1 MNTFKKLAKKPIAVI
16 LALVI
21 ITGTLAVAFAAGEN
35 LTVSTRTEF
44 YKLDN
49 GEWVKASHAKV
60 KPGDEIRADV
70 YLTSSA
76 MLGGNR
82 LLLMYDSEALTFDGS
97 KHSKTQTMGG
107 LDHYL
112 LPSYDDSFTGDLVD
126 DQANWLTVIHGAEN
140 VGAYKALDVT
150 VDNYVTMQ
158 FNDTKMFYFYFK
170 VNQDYFANEN
180 VDLADRLN
188 KEGILLLDLDSKSTS
203 TNRNYPTQPQLYKG
217 DVEGATPDQIS
228 SRQLVSAA
236 LLNLTL
242 DTESDSVLFAGT
254 VTLDAIDGY
263 GTVNINGS
271 SVVTG
276 DLQGFYGTAF
286 SEDDAEVTTTDYKF
300 IGWSTEPYSGTA
312 AQVVGGKT
320 YYGGDYSKIVED
332 YSTITYNFDDPATAD
347 VNEVTT
353 LYAVYSDADTKY
365 TVKVYTP
372 DLDDAGKELKG
383 TYTLAGTYADN
394 DGTVNETVT
403 AADAVKAAWIPDG
416 FQNDSTASITL
427 VADATQNVL
436 EVNLTRKTKNIK
448 WYLDDQTQPVK
459 GGDDAPVTV
468 YYQGNAGIA
477 NFPDPTADELN
488 LFGKV
493 IEWSDHEIVDVAA
506 PTADD
511 DTIIVRGSVENAPIN
526 VRIDAQDTTNNVTG
540 TWAGQTDPVYDVPD
554 VKYEDTLEDSVA
566 SNLTLPTGYDSVIYK
581 YKDKDGN
588 EQTANA
594 LSQLPAFTADNYTFA
609 DDYVVTINVEYVPHA
624 GVAKFDANGG
634 SFFTTGTDPK
644 TVDEVEYS
652 FGQVIAEHAAPENA
666 KKDDADGYE
675 YEFLGWAD
683 SADATAPN
691 VTFNADGPTYGTTDP
706 TYYAVWKD
714 NRINIKFIG
723 ENGQEISSI
732 KRDPGTNG
740 YTLTDDDVPT
750 VTSTDTGKEWK
761 WNLPTDA
768 LTADAEVRGEW
779 VNREFTL
786 TYYVDGDQKQQTQ
799 VEYTA
804 QMGSYDPGTVEGK
817 TFDGWYTD
825 STYTTKDEYN
835 EGNPTMPGKNVDR
848 YGRFNANPYTLTYYV
863 DGQQDGEPVTL
874 KFEDPITL
882 KDYTPADD
890 GYEFSGWK
898 KDADCTEDFD
908 LDKMPAGDVPVYGKL
923 TPKQYNIVFTK
934 EQGGAEIE
942 GTRITQDYKTPITA
956 SLPDGN
962 ALGLGDETKTFVKW
976 SEDQLPETM
985 GKYTDTVAGVENAK
999 EIYAIYND
1007 VEQVT
1012 LTYTHKDGTTETRTG
1027 YPNTN
1032 ITNAPTITAADE
1044 LEGYTAAWSETF
1056 DKFPAES
1063 KSISVTYN
1071 AKPVTVT
1078 LDPNDGTSSPTEQEV
1093 PFDQTVTE
1101 PTQPTNGNAD
1111 FDGWYLP
1118 DGTKFDFSKRI
1129 KDQTGFNGG
1138 TLELKAKFSVTDNYY
1153 IATGVNN
1160 ETGEFTYGDEAY
1172 QSFKHDIDDAETNYT
1187 APTIP
1192 KMTGFTAKFW
1202 SLDKTADS
1210 TAETGTWA
1218 DASRDFYALYEINKH
1233 TVTYN
1238 SDGAEYGKFENVVFG
1253 SEVPRPETDPT
1264 KEGYVFAGWKD
1275 AEGNAPG
1282 NYPTMPDQDLVFE
1295 AQFIVPGADYTL
1307 TFFDRDGHVY
1317 HTGTAHSGEPIPEDQ
1332 IPDDPTRFGFIFK
1345 GWDPEIP
1352 DVMPEE
1358 NLEFNAIWEID
1369 PTFVAIA
1376 IGGTVVSGAVIGG
1389 VAAANTALI
1398 TGAVIGGTALVVG
1411 GIVLAKHTHKV
1422 TFLVDG
1428 ETYRVF
1434 YVVEGTKIF
1443 VPKDPSK
1450 DGATFNGWTP
1460 EIPDAM
1466 PDHDLTFEATWAG
1479 EPAPVDS
1486 VIPDTGSAVAG
1497 VAAFAVI
1504 ASATAA
1510 AYVVT
1515 RKKKEDEE

>member
-1 MNTFKKLAKKPIAVI
+1 MNTFKKLAKKPIAIV
-16 LALVI
+16 LALLI
-21 ITGTLAVAFAAGEN
+21 ITGSISAAVYAADEHDYWFRTN
-35 LTVSTRTEF
+35 TVWS
-44 YKLDN
+44 
-49 GEWVKASHAKV
+49 V
-60 KPGDEIRADV
+60 
-70 YLTSSA
+70 
-76 MLGGNR
+76 
-82 LLLMYDSEALTFDGS
+82 YDSETSTYKNAAGTNANAYVAPGS
-97 KHSKTQTMGG
+97 KVKAEVLATSDMACGNIS
-107 LDHYL
+107 LVF
-112 LPSYDDSFTGDLVD
+112 SYDESVLALDTTTHSVARTSGGITYYNLVSTVGLTGEFCDAKETAFKSMVD
-126 DQANWLTVIHGAEN
+126 NEVFPSGTFNGLGGIFANATG
-140 VGAYKALDVT
+140 GYKATAYDEDGIMT
-150 VDNYVTMQ
+150 
-158 FNDTKMFYFYFK
+158 FYFTTK
-170 VNQDYFANEN
+170 
-180 VDLADRLN
+180 
-188 KEGILLLDLDSKSTS
+188 
-203 TNRNYPTQPQLYKG
+203 
-217 DVEGATPDQIS
+217 
-228 SRQLVSAA
+228 
-236 LLNLTL
+236 
-242 DTESDSVLFAGT
+242 DTV
-254 VTLDAIDGY
+254 AIDGKGKLTVY
-263 GTVNINGS
+263 PGSTATEDLGDDAFYVNGNVAMADGTTSEFYDLGVESNSQTLNFNGVIALNAISGKGTVNINGTPT
-271 SVVTG
+271 VTG
-276 DLQGFYGTAF
+276 DLTGFYGTAF
-286 SEDDAEVTTTDYKF
+286 SEDDAEVTVADGYKF
-300 IGWSTEPYSGTA
+300 IGWSTELADATA
-312 AQVVGGKT
+312 AQVVNNKT

-332 YSTITYNFDDPATAD
+332 YSTITYNFDDPATD
-347 VNEVTT
+347 ENEVIT
-353 LYAVYSDADTKY
+353 LYAVYGNADTKY

-394 DGTVNETVT
+394 DGSVNETVT
-403 AADAVKAAWIPDG
+403 AANAVKAAWIPEG
-416 FQNDSTASITL
+416 FQNDSTASIDL

-436 EVNLTRKTKNIK
+436 EVNLTRKAKNIK

-511 DTIIVRGSVENAPIN
+511 DTITVRGSVVNAPIN

-644 TVDEVEYS
+644 TVDEAEYS

-691 VTFNADGPTYGTTDP
+691 VTFTADGPTYGTTDP

-714 NRINIKFIG
+714 NRINIKFIS
-723 ENGQEISSI
+723 ENEETTI
-732 KRDPGTNG
+732 KRDPGANG

-750 VTSTDTGKEWK
+750 VTSTDPGKEWK
-761 WNLPTDA
+761 WDLPTDA

-779 VNREFTL
+779 VNKEFTL
-786 TYYVDGDQKQQTQ
+786 TYFVDGDQKQQTQ

-835 EGNPTMPGKNVDR
+835 EGNPTMPAKNVDR
-848 YGRFNANPYTLTYYV
+848 YGRFNANSYTLTYYV

-923 TPKQYNIVFTK
+923 IPKEYTIVYTDA
-934 EQGGAEIE
+934 QGGAEVSH
-942 GTRITQDYKTPITA
+942 ITQAYNSDITA
-956 SLPDGN
+956 TAPDGSSLSTP
-962 ALGLGDETKTFVKW
+962 AKTFVRW
-976 SEDQLPETM
+976 SEEMPATM
-985 GKYTDTVAGVENAK
+985 GKYTDTVAGYTNAK
-999 EIYAIYND
+999 EIYAIYD
-1007 VEQVT
+1007 DIDQVT
-1012 LTYTHKDGTTETRTG
+1012 VTFVHADGTTEEKTG
-1027 YPNTN
+1027 YPGTD
-1032 ITNAPTITAADE
+1032 IEVPALTDADQKD
-1044 LEGYTAAWSETF
+1044 GYEAAWSETL
-1056 DKFPAES
+1056 DKFPTEA
-1063 KSISVTYN
+1063 KSINVTYN

-1078 LDPNDGTSSPTEQEV
+1078 LDPNDGTSTPTEQEV

-1101 PTQPTNGNAD
+1101 PAQPTNGNAD

-1118 DGTKFDFSKRI
+1118 DGTKFDFSKPI
-1129 KDQTGFNGG
+1129 EDQTDFNGG
-1138 TLELKAKFSVTDNYY
+1138 VLDLKAKFSVTDNYY

-1160 ETGEFTYGDEAY
+1160 ATGEFTYGDEAY
-1172 QSFKHDIDDAETNYT
+1172 KSFKHFVDETETYT
-1187 APTIP
+1187 VPEIP
-1192 KMTGFTAKFW
+1192 AMEGFTAKFW
-1202 SLDKTADS
+1202 SLDKSDDAAPD
-1210 TAETGTWA
+1210 GTWS
-1218 DASRDFYALYEINKH
+1218 DASRDFYAVYEINKH

-1253 SEVPRPETDPT
+1253 SEVPRPEADPT

-1282 NYPTMPDQDLVFE
+1282 NYPTMPDKDLVFE

-1317 HTGTAHSGEPIPEDQ
+1317 HTGVAHSGEPIPEDQ

-1460 EIPDAM
+1460 EIPAAM

>member
-1 MNTFKKLAKKPIAVI
+1 MNTFKKLAKKPIAIV
-16 LALVI
+16 LALLI
-21 ITGTLAVAFAAGEN
+21 ITGTISAAVYADGEPNAGA
-35 LTVSTRTEF
+35 VSTSTVW
-44 YKLDN
+44 YVQDKDTGN
-49 GEWVKASHAKV
+49 WVASDYAHK
-60 KPGDEIRADV
+60 GDSVRADV
-70 YLTSSA
+70 YLTSA
-76 MLGGNR
+76 FPVGDIALFFVYNKNMLQLDTNVHGRSNDKYVVTPLTVPNDDDPDNPYPAEGTFK
-82 LLLMYDSEALTFDGS
+82 EAA
-97 KHSKTQTMGG
+97 QTMINRVIASGLFTADDFGADVGTYYLAMSDVAVAQYNNTKAFEFYWTVKDCG
-107 LDHYL
+107 LDEEGEHKVLSNSGKTPSYTN
-112 LPSYDDSFTGDLVD
+112 LPSELSWVTNAAKLG
-126 DQANWLTVIHGAEN
+126 ES
-140 VGAYKALDVT
+140 VT
-150 VDNYVTMQ
+150 VLDP
-158 FNDTKMFYFYFK
+158 D
-170 VNQDYFANEN
+170 DYLTPEYY
-180 VDLADRLN
+180 
-188 KEGILLLDLDSKSTS
+188 IST
-203 TNRNYPTQPQLYKG
+203 
-217 DVEGATPDQIS
+217 
-228 SRQLVSAA
+228 
-236 LLNLTL
+236 LTG
-242 DTESDSVLFAGT
+242 TSEVLTIAG
-254 VTLDAIDGY
+254 VIKLDAIADK
-263 GTVNINGS
+263 GTVNIDGTPAA
-271 SVVTG
+271 TG
-276 DLQGFYGTAF
+276 NLKGFYETAF
-286 SEDDAEVTTTDYKF
+286 SEDDAEVTAAEGYKF
-300 IGWSTEPYSGTA
+300 IGWSTELADATT
-312 AQVVGGKT
+312 AQVVDGKT
-320 YYGGDYSKIVED
+320 YYGGNYSKLITN
-332 YSTITYNFDDPATAD
+332 YSEHTYKEEANA
-347 VNEVTT
+347 ET
-353 LYAVYSDADTKY
+353 LYAVYGNADTKY

-394 DGTVNETVT
+394 DGSVNETVT
-403 AADAVKAAWIPDG
+403 AANAVKAAWIPEG
-416 FQNDSTASITL
+416 FKNESTASKTL
-427 VADATQNVL
+427 TATVADNVL
-436 EVNLTRKTKNIK
+436 EVYLTRESKAIE
-448 WYLDDQTQPVK
+448 WYLDGVTDPVWT
-459 GGDDAPVTV
+459 DAV
-468 YYQGNAGIA
+468 YYQGNAVVA
-477 NFPDPTADELN
+477 NFPDPTAEDLADDYADVIN
-488 LFGKV
+488 LAHKV
-493 IEWSDHEIVDVAA
+493 ITWSDHEITDVQV
-506 PTADD
+506 PTSDD
-511 DTIIVRGSVENAPIN
+511 DKIIVRGSVDNAPIR
-526 VRIDAQDTTNNVTG
+526 VTIDAQDTTNNVTG
-540 TWAGQTDPVYDVPD
+540 TWEGQTESVYEVPD

-566 SNLTLPTGYDSVIYK
+566 SNLTLPTGYDSVTYK

-594 LSQLPAFTADNYTFA
+594 LSQLPAFTEDNYTFI
-609 DDYVVTINVEYVPHA
+609 DDELVQITVEYVPHA

-675 YEFLGWAD
+675 YEFLGWATTA
-683 SADATAPN
+683 SAEQPN
-691 VTFNADGPTYGTTDP
+691 VFITADDHTYGTEDP

-714 NRINIKFIG
+714 NRITIKFIG

-740 YTLTDDDVPT
+740 YTLTADDTPT

-779 VNREFTL
+779 VNREFAL
-786 TYYVDGDQKQQTQ
+786 TYFVDGEQKQQTQ

-835 EGNPTMPGKNVDR
+835 EGNPTMPAKNVDR

-923 TPKQYNIVFTK
+923 IPKEYTIVYTDA
-934 EQGGAEIE
+934 QGGAEVSH
-942 GTRITQDYKTPITA
+942 ITQAYKSEITA
-956 SLPDGN
+956 DAPAGD
-962 ALGLGDETKTFVKW
+962 ALSTPAKTFVRW
-976 SEDQLPETM
+976 SEDLPANM
-985 GKYTDTVAGVENAK
+985 GKYTDTVAGYTNAK
-999 EIYAIYND
+999 EIYAIYD
-1007 VEQVT
+1007 DIDQVT
-1012 LTYTHKDGTTETRTG
+1012 VTFVHADGTTEEKTG
-1027 YPNTN
+1027 YPGTDL
-1032 ITNAPTITAADE
+1032 TAPDLKPSDE
-1044 LEGYTAAWSETF
+1044 KDGYEAAWSETL
-1056 DKFPAES
+1056 DKFPTEA
-1063 KSISVTYN
+1063 KSINVTYN

-1101 PTQPTNGNAD
+1101 PAQPTNGNAD

-1118 DGTKFDFSKRI
+1118 DGTKFDFSKSI
-1129 KDQTGFNGG
+1129 EDQTGFNGG
-1138 TLELKAKFSVTDNYY
+1138 VLDLKAKFSVTDNYY

-1160 ETGEFTYGDEAY
+1160 ATGEFTYGDEAY
-1172 QSFKHDIDDAETNYT
+1172 KSFKHDIDDAETNYT

-1192 KMTGFTAKFW
+1192 DMTGFTGTVW

-1253 SEVPRPETDPT
+1253 SEVPRPEADPT

-1282 NYPTMPDQDLVFE
+1282 NYPTMPDKDLVFE

-1307 TFFDRDGHVY
+1307 TFYDRDGHVY
-1317 HTGTAHSGEPIPEDQ
+1317 HTGVAHSGEPIPADQ

-1466 PDHDLTFEATWAG
+1466 PIMTSPSRQHGQASPLRLTA
-1479 EPAPVDS
+1479 
-1486 VIPDTGSAVAG
+1486 
-1497 VAAFAVI
+1497 
-1504 ASATAA
+1504 
-1510 AYVVT
+1510 
-1515 RKKKEDEE
+1515 